1 MISDEAVA
9 KWRDD
14 TPGVTNRIHLNNAGA
29 ALMPRPV
36 HQAMVDYLAIERG
49 IGGYEAADQQASE
62 IAVAYDRIAELVGAK
77 ASNMAITANAT
88 DGFVRSMSSFDFQ
101 RGDSIVT
108 SRSDYTSYQIH
119 YLALSQRLGVKIMYA
134 DDLPEGGI
142 DPQSVREI
150 LRREKCRLVHV
161 SWIPTHSG
169 TMQDAGAVGEVCEEA
184 GVPYIVDA
192 CQAVGQVPIDVNA
205 LKCDYLTVTAR
216 KFLRGP
222 RGIGFMFASDRALS
236 RGDHPLFVDMRGAKW
251 VSPDRYD
258 VEPSAKRY
266 EDWEF
271 PYALVMGLRA
281 AAEYALDAGVERCG
295 NLARSHAAYLRSR
308 LTAVPGLRVLDRGRE
323 LSAIVTVEVE
333 GHDAREMVQQLR
345 AEGINTAATLQ
356 WYGMLDLGPRDVQS
370 ALRLSPHYY
379 NTREEI
385 DRAVTLIS
393 GQSGNSP

>member
-1 MISDEAVA
+1 
-9 KWRDD
+9 
-14 TPGVTNRIHLNNAGA
+14 
-29 ALMPRPV
+29 
-36 HQAMVDYLAIERG
+36 
-49 IGGYEAADQQASE
+49 
-62 IAVAYDRIAELVGAK
+62 
-77 ASNMAITANAT
+77 
-88 DGFVRSMSSFDFQ
+88 
-101 RGDSIVT
+101 
-108 SRSDYTSYQIH
+108 
-119 YLALSQRLGVKIMYA
+119 
-134 DDLPEGGI
+134 
-142 DPQSVREI
+142 VREI